1 MADRAGFLIIYN
13 QFYSE
18 RCRQIV
24 HFCPYG
30 MGLIQI
36 VYPVEGLVQGAQE
49 GLTSLNVNKEPHV
62 RIQIHCD

>member
-1 MADRAGFLIIYN
+1 MEYR
-13 QFYSE
+13 
-18 RCRQIV
+18 
-24 HFCPYG
+24 PYG